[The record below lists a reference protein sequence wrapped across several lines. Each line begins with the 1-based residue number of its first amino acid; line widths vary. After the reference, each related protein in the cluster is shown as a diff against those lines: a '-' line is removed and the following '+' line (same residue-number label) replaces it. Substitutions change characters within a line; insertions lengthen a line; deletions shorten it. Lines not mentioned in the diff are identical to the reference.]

1 MGAPCK
7 LQSSK
12 PGKGTQQTSVLLKRH
27 SITVHGATAKRG
39 SANTPKRWKP
49 RRRHNVWRSKHAPM
63 LVRHTSPGDAL
74 RDAGKFGVNVNAA
87 VAKVYDVLVGQVGS
101 WWNPEH
107 TYSHDAKNL
116 SIDPRPGGCF
126 CEKLP
131 NGGGVEHLRVVYV
144 APPEVLRLSGGLGPL
159 QGSGVAGSMTWKLT
173 GDGDHTRVQLSY
185 SVGGF
190 IVGGFDKIAPAVE
203 SMLNEQLNRLKQFAE
218 TGKPTSEQ

>member
-1 MGAPCK
+1 MRGAAIMRRYSLGTLALVMLSGTPAESAPQVTPTGFLVK
-7 LQSSK
+7 LE
-12 PGKGTQQTSVLLKRH
+12 
-27 SITVHGATAKRG
+27 
-39 SANTPKRWKP
+39 ANI
-49 RRRHNVWRSKHAPM
+49 NAP
-63 LVRHTSPGDAL
+63 A
-74 RDAGKFGVNVNAA
+74 
-87 VAKVYDVLVGQVGS
+87 AKVYDALVGQVGS

-144 APPEVLRLSGGLGPL
+144 APREVLRLSGGLGPL
-159 QGSGVAGSMTWKLT
+159 QASGVAGSMTWKLT

-203 SMLNEQLNRLKQFAE
+203 SMLNEQLNRLKLFAE
-218 TGKPTSEQ
+218 TGKPTREQ